1 MSQDWE
7 GGSCKLVGKRHWVRW
22 KSQCRSLP
30 LGISFVFGLV
40 LVLFVF
46 FSGAGAQ
53 TQDTMHTRQALC
65 HCATDPLSL
74 AWLVTTPSF
83 YDFPLITDTSST
95 DWFTQTCSSGQNPS
109 GSIYLAWLLLTS
121 GFLSLQSKRFSHI
134 DFCHRFGKATRCI
147 IPRSTPCQERDHS
160 LNFQIIF
167 LWTLIHTVFCRVFK
181 PPDLFYSLKT
191 WGWLL

>member
-1 MSQDWE
+1 MEKPVQ
-7 GGSCKLVGKRHWVRW
+7 
-22 KSQCRSLP
+22 KSAIGNFLCLWTG
-30 LGISFVFGLV
+30 LGFVCF
-40 LVLFVF
+40 F

-74 AWLVTTPSF
+74 AWLVATPSF